1 MSLLVFFSLIVIG
14 VISLDNGLARTPPMG
29 WLSWQRFRCETDCNT
44 YPNDCINA
52 NLYEAQADR
61 LASDGWKDVG
71 YVQVNIDDCWSTKE
85 RDPKTNEQVP
95 DPDRFPNGIK
105 AVADYVHSKGL
116 KLGLYSDI
124 GTHTCGGYTGME
136 GYFELDANTFASWD
150 IDMLKV
156 DGCYAN
162 TSSMYIDYPNLGK
175 ALNATGHPII
185 YSCSWPAYISGHGED
200 NPPVKNTTMADI
212 AEYCNLWR
220 NYDDVQDSWASVTG
234 IINYWKR
241 DYNKYYSTPFLNVSG
256 PGQWNDPDMVIG
268 GANGL
273 SVSEALTQF
282 TVYAIVSAPLLLGN
296 DLRKIAPEIKT
307 ILQNKEI
314 IDVNQ
319 DPMGKQGGYIYSDN
333 SATIWMKELTGT
345 NTPIAIVFQSTAT
358 GGFGSYFTFNVDM
371 IPKFVT
377 DWNGKT
383 SFKVRNIVN
392 GTDLGTYSRTFK
404 DLVEP
409 SSANMYKIEIVS

>member
-220 NYDDVQDSWASVTG
+220 NYDDVQDSW
-234 IINYWKR
+234 
-241 DYNKYYSTPFLNVSG
+241 
-256 PGQWNDPDMVIG
+256 
-268 GANGL
+268 
-273 SVSEALTQF
+273 
-282 TVYAIVSAPLLLGN
+282 
-296 DLRKIAPEIKT
+296 
-307 ILQNKEI
+307 
-314 IDVNQ
+314 
-319 DPMGKQGGYIYSDN
+319 
-333 SATIWMKELTGT
+333 
-345 NTPIAIVFQSTAT
+345 
-358 GGFGSYFTFNVDM
+358 
-371 IPKFVT
+371 
-377 DWNGKT
+377 
-383 SFKVRNIVN
+383 
-392 GTDLGTYSRTFK
+392 
-404 DLVEP
+404 
-409 SSANMYKIEIVS
+409 